1 MSSQEVTTL
10 RKAGRLTEAYQMAME
25 DMEKCEDFF
34 SCQSVFW
41 VCVDM
46 LKQPKEVRSGTDGA
60 LMYSIRGLMIK
71 MEEYDKEKVTPI
83 IREGYGWSIVRYL
96 WDNYATLVSI
106 ESRKLLADYF
116 DQKLPIPSNLHSAIL
131 GVAAKM
137 ALLHPEFKFVSFLKM
152 WNLHNLRPEDKVAKE
167 GKDGKR
173 IPSLLEQ
180 VAKAYAYSLLFH
192 PDLTLDVDDELLL
205 TPIIEAKGYLPV
217 MDMVMTK
224 LHSAEVKGRKMYFA
238 KLVGSD
244 GTELSCEVHKLTEHN
259 KMKYAELS
267 NKLFSILPRLSKD
280 GTMRVDG
287 AILSKQPM
295 EKSFP
300 KCAGYIEN
308 IDINHNHIHIYDSLS
323 RHLVC
328 EGGLRNVK
336 VGQYVEFFPIVPKTD
351 KFKSAIINKVYST
364 SEGRM
369 AFGPKPVR
377 IKYVDKVKGYC
388 TWELIA
394 STLVGDSVEKLSPI
408 VEAGTTEPS
417 YTSGFLSSQTI
428 QAKGIEMPSVGSE
441 MRITV
446 FLKRGKD
453 RVKRP
458 HVVDFF

>member
-1 MSSQEVTTL
+1 
-10 RKAGRLTEAYQMAME
+10 
-25 DMEKCEDFF
+25 
-34 SCQSVFW
+34 
-41 VCVDM
+41 
-46 LKQPKEVRSGTDGA
+46 
-60 LMYSIRGLMIK
+60 
-71 MEEYDKEKVTPI
+71 
-83 IREGYGWSIVRYL
+83 
-96 WDNYATLVSI
+96 
-106 ESRKLLADYF
+106 
-116 DQKLPIPSNLHSAIL
+116 
-131 GVAAKM
+131 
-137 ALLHPEFKFVSFLKM
+137 
-152 WNLHNLRPEDKVAKE
+152 
-167 GKDGKR
+167 
-173 IPSLLEQ
+173 
-180 VAKAYAYSLLFH
+180 
-192 PDLTLDVDDELLL
+192 
-205 TPIIEAKGYLPV
+205 
-217 MDMVMTK
+217 
-224 LHSAEVKGRKMYFA
+224 MYFA
-238 KLVGSD
+238 KLVGSY